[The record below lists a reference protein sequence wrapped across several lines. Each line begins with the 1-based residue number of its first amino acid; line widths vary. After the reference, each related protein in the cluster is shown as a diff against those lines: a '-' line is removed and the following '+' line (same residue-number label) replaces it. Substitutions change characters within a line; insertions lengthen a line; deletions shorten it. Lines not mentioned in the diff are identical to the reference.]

1 MLAEMELPASAPL
14 IDFGDILLPTLY
26 SSTGKRQSMSLENPL
41 KAQSFRDP
49 ALDFLDI
56 RVANEGDIEGILL
69 LAFVL
74 VWFVDYSGKLE
85 RNWLSNLV
93 FYSLLSVCLY
103 FYFAIYAVPLRL
115 MLPQ

>member
-1 MLAEMELPASAPL
+1 MLTEMELPTTAPL

-56 RVANEGDIEGILL
+56 RDANEGDNEGIFLL
-69 LAFVL
+69 TYVL
-74 VWFVDYSGKLE
+74 V
-85 RNWLSNLV
+85 
-93 FYSLLSVCLY
+93 
-103 FYFAIYAVPLRL
+103 
-115 MLPQ
+115 